1 MARRSWLR
9 CARRSTPWTRTR
21 CPWKIGCCL
30 SRPAFL
36 ISTVY
41 QWLGYF
47 DIAPVVTQDAV
58 LQLASAVLQIL
69 SLLGLIVDPTTAG
82 MGDSARAL
90 GYEAPYQAK
99 AEE

>member
-1 MARRSWLR
+1 MKINWTVRLKNKVWL
-9 CARRSTPWTRTR
+9 ATMIS
-21 CPWKIGCCL
+21 
-30 SRPAFL
+30 FL

-90 GYEAPYQAK
+90 EYEVPYQQGNEK
-99 AEE
+99 QEKKKEE

>member
-1 MARRSWLR
+1 MKINWTVRLKNKVWL
-9 CARRSTPWTRTR
+9 ATMIS
-21 CPWKIGCCL
+21 
-30 SRPAFL
+30 FL

-58 LQLASAVLQIL
+58 LQLVTAVLQVL

-82 MGDSARAL
+82 MGDSQRAL
-90 GYEAPYQAK
+90 GYEEPYQQGDGAAAGK
-99 AEE
+99 REREEKNL

>member
-1 MARRSWLR
+1 MKINWTVRLKNKVWL
-9 CARRSTPWTRTR
+9 ATMIS
-21 CPWKIGCCL
+21 
-30 SRPAFL
+30 FL

-82 MGDSARAL
+82 MGDSTRAL
-90 GYEAPYQAK
+90 GYEVPYQQGNEK
-99 AEE
+99 QEKKKEE

>member
-1 MARRSWLR
+1 MKINWTVRLKNKVWL
-9 CARRSTPWTRTR
+9 ATMIS
-21 CPWKIGCCL
+21 
-30 SRPAFL
+30 FL

-47 DIAPVVTQDAV
+47 DIAPVVTQDAI

-82 MGDSARAL
+82 MGDSTRAL
-90 GYEAPYQAK
+90 GYEVPYP
-99 AEE
+99 AESSGK

>member
-1 MARRSWLR
+1 MKINWTVRLKNKVWL
-9 CARRSTPWTRTR
+9 ATVISF
-21 CPWKIGCCL
+21 IV
-30 SRPAFL
+30 
-36 ISTVY
+36 STVY

-58 LQLASAVLQIL
+58 IQLASAVLQVL

-82 MGDSARAL
+82 VADSERAME
-90 GYEAPYQAK
+90 YETPYQAK

>member
-1 MARRSWLR
+1 MKINWTVRLKNKVWL
-9 CARRSTPWTRTR
+9 ATMIS
-21 CPWKIGCCL
+21 
-30 SRPAFL
+30 FL

-47 DIAPVVTQDAV
+47 DIAPVVTQDAAV
-58 LQLASAVLQIL
+58 QLASAVLQVL

-90 GYEAPYQAK
+90 GYEEPYQQEKAK
-99 AEE
+99 PLEDQMNEAE

>member
-1 MARRSWLR
+1 MKINWTVRLKNKVWL
-9 CARRSTPWTRTR
+9 ATMIS
-21 CPWKIGCCL
+21 
-30 SRPAFL
+30 FL

-82 MGDSARAL
+82 MGNSARAL
-90 GYEAPYQAK
+90 EYEVPYQQGNEK
-99 AEE
+99 QEKKKEE

>member
-1 MARRSWLR
+1 MKINWTVRLKNKVWL
-9 CARRSTPWTRTR
+9 ATMIS
-21 CPWKIGCCL
+21 
-30 SRPAFL
+30 FL

-58 LQLASAVLQIL
+58 LQLASAVLQLL

-90 GYEAPYQAK
+90 GYGVPYP
-99 AEE
+99 AESIGK

>member
-1 MARRSWLR
+1 MKINWTVRLKNKVWL
-9 CARRSTPWTRTR
+9 ATM
-21 CPWKIGCCL
+21 II
-30 SRPAFL
+30 FL

>member
-1 MARRSWLR
+1 MKINWTVRLKNKVWL
-9 CARRSTPWTRTR
+9 ATMIS
-21 CPWKIGCCL
+21 
-30 SRPAFL
+30 FL

-58 LQLASAVLQIL
+58 LQLASAVLQVL

-82 MGDSARAL
+82 VADSERAMK
-90 GYEAPYQAK
+90 YEEPYQQDK
-99 AEE
+99 VKPPEDKMNEAE

>member
-1 MARRSWLR
+1 MKINWTVRLKNKVWL
-9 CARRSTPWTRTR
+9 ATV
-21 CPWKIGCCL
+21 
-30 SRPAFL
+30 
-36 ISTVY
+36 ISFIVSMVY

-58 LQLASAVLQIL
+58 LQLASAVLQVL

-82 MGDSARAL
+82 VADSERAM
-90 GYEAPYQAK
+90 GYETPYQAK

>member
-1 MARRSWLR
+1 MKINWTVRLKNKVWL
-9 CARRSTPWTRTR
+9 ATMIS
-21 CPWKIGCCL
+21 
-30 SRPAFL
+30 FL

-82 MGDSARAL
+82 VADSERAMK
-90 GYEAPYQAK
+90 YEEPYQQDK
-99 AEE
+99 VKPTENKMNEAE

>member
-1 MARRSWLR
+1 MKINWTVRLKNKVWL
-9 CARRSTPWTRTR
+9 ATMIS
-21 CPWKIGCCL
+21 
-30 SRPAFL
+30 FL

-90 GYEAPYQAK
+90 GYEVPYPQGNEK
-99 AEE
+99 QEKKEEE

>member
-1 MARRSWLR
+1 MKINWTVRLKNKVWL
-9 CARRSTPWTRTR
+9 ATMISF
-21 CPWKIGCCL
+21 I
-30 SRPAFL
+30 

-58 LQLASAVLQIL
+58 LQLASAVLQVL

-82 MGDSARAL
+82 VADSERAMK
-90 GYEAPYQAK
+90 YEEPYQQDK
-99 AEE
+99 VKPPENKMNEAE

>member
-1 MARRSWLR
+1 MKINWTVRLKNKVWL
-9 CARRSTPWTRTR
+9 ATMIS
-21 CPWKIGCCL
+21 
-30 SRPAFL
+30 FL

-90 GYEAPYQAK
+90 GYEVPYQAK

>member
-1 MARRSWLR
+1 MKINWTVRLKNKVWL
-9 CARRSTPWTRTR
+9 ATF
-21 CPWKIGCCL
+21 L
-30 SRPAFL
+30 SF
-36 ISTVY
+36 IVSTVY

-90 GYEAPYQAK
+90 GYEEPYL
-99 AEE
+99 AESIGK

>member
-1 MARRSWLR
+1 MKINWTVRLKNKVWL
-9 CARRSTPWTRTR
+9 ATMIS
-21 CPWKIGCCL
+21 
-30 SRPAFL
+30 FL

-82 MGDSARAL
+82 MGDSTRAL
-90 GYEAPYQAK
+90 GYEVPYP
-99 AEE
+99 AESSGK

>member
-1 MARRSWLR
+1 MKINWTVRLKNKVWL
-9 CARRSTPWTRTR
+9 ATMIS
-21 CPWKIGCCL
+21 
-30 SRPAFL
+30 FL

-90 GYEAPYQAK
+90 GYEEPYQQEKAK
-99 AEE
+99 PLEDQMNEAE

>member
-1 MARRSWLR
+1 MKINWTVRLKNKVWL
-9 CARRSTPWTRTR
+9 ATMIS
-21 CPWKIGCCL
+21 
-30 SRPAFL
+30 FL

-90 GYEAPYQAK
+90 GYEAPYQQRDEK
-99 AEE
+99 QEKKEEE

>member
-1 MARRSWLR
+1 MKINWTVRLKNKVWL
-9 CARRSTPWTRTR
+9 ATVISF
-21 CPWKIGCCL
+21 IV
-30 SRPAFL
+30 
-36 ISTVY
+36 STVY

-90 GYEAPYQAK
+90 GYEVPYP
-99 AEE
+99 AESIGK

>member
-1 MARRSWLR
+1 MKINWTVRLKNKVWL
-9 CARRSTPWTRTR
+9 ATMIS
-21 CPWKIGCCL
+21 
-30 SRPAFL
+30 FL

-90 GYEAPYQAK
+90 GYEEQYP
-99 AEE
+99 AESSGK

>member
-1 MARRSWLR
+1 MKIN
-9 CARRSTPWTRTR
+9 WTVRL
-21 CPWKIGCCL
+21 KNKVLLAKMI
-30 SRPAFL
+30 SFL
-36 ISTVY
+36 IITVY
-41 QWLGYF
+41 QWLWYF

-90 GYEAPYQAK
+90 GYGAPYQAK